1 MNTGRPRTGAAT
13 LRQRGFAL
21 IAMIALAAIVTAF
34 LIALGLNRSRAE
46 LLNEREDRS
55 MTALREAKAAL
66 IAYAASEQWQ
76 NTGGTTP
83 FQPGALP
90 CPDLDNNG
98 IAEDHEFPQNPC
110 NLPKERVGR
119 FPWKTVGAE
128 DLRDASGERLW
139 YAVSATFLKNTPAYR
154 NVINS
159 DTQGQLTVT
168 GAAPA
173 VNVVAVLF
181 APGDIVQNEARVPTN
196 PVTYNDPVNF
206 LEQFNNVTY
215 DAFASVARPI
225 ETLNDRVLVVT
236 QADLMATVEPVVA
249 ANIERDVKPYL
260 NIYASASQWGR
271 FPFPAIW
278 NSPSDPGSSG
288 SGTTRSPMTYVGDP
302 GSPLGSNS
310 NGLLPIYAV
319 AVTAAS
325 NATPIVVTTNS
336 DHTLSSGNTVWISGV
351 LGNTAANGK
360 WTVTRIDSTHFRLN
374 GSSGSGSY
382 ASGGAVMPSY
392 PWSTWSVSK
401 IGGSGRIDNDSCVT
415 VSAPSPGLQ
424 CTFRVRDDN
433 CGFFT
438 NCINNLRFRVRA
450 LVGQNAGRSF
460 AVVPDKSDVTTA
472 CSVCSSTFLSDSLAG
487 SLDNGG
493 VGTVTYL
500 ATLPITCTNTCNPSY
515 NITLTIP
522 DVVPS
527 SVANASDPTSSAGWF
542 IANEWYRQTFYA
554 VAPDLL
560 PGANGDCGANPPCL
574 TVNNLPPKFTTSND
588 KQAVLILAGRTLNGT
603 PRPSPTWNNYMEG
616 ANQTAP
622 VTHFY
627 EHRAGSPSSIND
639 RVVVVSP

>member
-1 MNTGRPRTGAAT
+1 MNLGRPRTGAAT

-34 LIALGLNRSRAE
+34 LIALGLNRSQAE
-46 LLNEREDRS
+46 LLNEREDRN
-55 MTALREAKAAL
+55 MTALRQAKAAL

-76 NTGGTTP
+76 NTGGATP

-98 IAEDHEFPQNPC
+98 VAEDHEFPQNPC

-139 YAVSATFLKNTPAYR
+139 YAVSANFLKNTPAYR

-181 APGDIVQNEARVPTN
+181 APGEIVQNETRVPTN
-196 PVTYNDPVNF
+196 PATYNDPVNF

-215 DAFASVARPI
+215 DVFTSVARPI
-225 ETLNDRVLVVT
+225 ETLNDRLLVVT
-236 QADLMATVEPVVA
+236 QADLMAAVEPVVA
-249 ANIERDVKPYL
+249 ANLERDVKPFL
-260 NIYASASQWGR
+260 NTYASASQWGR
-271 FPFPAIW
+271 FPFPAQW
-278 NSPSDPGSSG
+278 NAPSPGTSG
-288 SGTTRSPMTYVGDP
+288 SGTNRSPMTFVGVP
-302 GSPLGSNS
+302 GTS
-310 NGLLPIYAV
+310 NGLLPVFAV
-319 AVTAAS
+319 AVSAAS
-325 NATPIVVTTNS
+325 NASPIVVTTNS
-336 DHTLSSGNTVWISGV
+336 AHTLSTGDVIWVSGV
-351 LGNTAANGK
+351 LGNIAANGK
-360 WTVTRIDSTHFRLN
+360 RTVTVIDPTHFQLN

-382 ASGGAVMPSY
+382 TSGGTVTPSY

-401 IGGSGRIDNDSCVT
+401 VGGSGIIDNVSCST
-415 VSAPSPGLQ
+415 VSVPFDGLQ
-424 CTFRVRDDN
+424 CNFRARDQS

-438 NCINNLRFRVRA
+438 TCINNLRFQVQA
-450 LVGQNAGRSF
+450 QVGANAGRSV
-460 AVVPDKSDVTTA
+460 ATVPDTSNVST
-472 CSVCSSTFLSDSLAG
+472 SEGGFSSTFSSDSIAG
-487 SLDNGG
+487 SFVNIA
-493 VGTVTYL
+493 GTVVGAVTYT
-500 ATLPITCTNTCNPSY
+500 ATLPASINCVNFFCSNHNFTVV
-515 NITLTIP
+515 IP
-522 DVVPS
+522 DVVS
-527 SVANASDPTSSAGWF
+527 GAFTSDPSTSWF

-560 PGANGDCGANPPCL
+560 PGAGGDCGTNPPCL
-574 TVNNLPPKFTTSND
+574 TVNNLPPKFTASND
-588 KQAVLILAGRTLNGT
+588 KQTILILAGRTLNGSL
-603 PRPSPTWNNYMEG
+603 RPSSTWNDYMEG

-622 VTHFY
+622 ATYVF